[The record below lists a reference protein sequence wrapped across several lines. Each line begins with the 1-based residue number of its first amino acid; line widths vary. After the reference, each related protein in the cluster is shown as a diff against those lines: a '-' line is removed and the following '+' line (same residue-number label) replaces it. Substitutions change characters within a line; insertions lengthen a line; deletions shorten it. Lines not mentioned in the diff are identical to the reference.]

1 MWSSFTKLEGILPRI
16 FHGLRYD
23 QRLGMSHLAVYMAL
37 MEQWYEDGFQVH
49 LETYAKTTA
58 RLAKVSLATCYG
70 CLSDLDCYGYI
81 SYQASF
87 DPRVGSRIE
96 FRMDSDRSQVQAVLP
111 SLRGQRTKFPWLK
124 ENGYQ

>member
-1 MWSSFTKLEGILPRI
+1 MTWSSFMKLEGTLPRI

-23 QRLGMSHLAVYMAL
+23 NRLGMSHLAVYMAL
-37 MEQWYEDGFQVH
+37 MEQWYTDGFQEH
-49 LETYAKTTA
+49 LETYARTTA

-87 DPRVGSRIE
+87 DPRIGSRIE
-96 FRMDSDRSQVQAVLP
+96 FKIGPDDPRRQGGLP
-111 SLRGQRTKFPWLK
+111 IRPD
-124 ENGYQ
+124 